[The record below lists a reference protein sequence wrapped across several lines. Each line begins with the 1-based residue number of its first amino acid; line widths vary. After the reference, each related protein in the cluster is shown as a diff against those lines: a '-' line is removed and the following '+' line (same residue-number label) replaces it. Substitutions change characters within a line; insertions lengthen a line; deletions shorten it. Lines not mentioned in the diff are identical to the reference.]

1 MILTLIKEDIQ
12 KDIAKA
18 EAEEA
23 ASVTAF
29 EKFEADT
36 QASVAKK
43 EGTKSDLESTI
54 AADEESITAE
64 KTERGTNQETLDST
78 LQFLKELAPGC
89 DFIAVNFETRLKNRQ
104 IEMDGLNQAKA
115 VLQGASFE

>member
-1 MILTLIKEDIQ
+1 MIKEDIQ

-23 ASVTAF
+23 DAQTAF

-36 QASVAKK
+36 QASVAKL
-43 EGTKSDLESTI
+43 EGTKSDLESSI

-64 KTERGTNQETLDST
+64 KTERGTNQDTLDST
-78 LQFLKELAPGC
+78 MQFLKELAPGC

-115 VLQGASFE
+115 VLQGASFS

>member
-1 MILTLIKEDIQ
+1 MIKEDIQ

-36 QASVAKK
+36 AASVEKLQ
-43 EGTKSDLESTI
+43 GTKSDLESTI
-54 AADEESITAE
+54 AADEESITQE
-64 KTERGTNQETLDST
+64 KGERTTNQETLDST
-78 LQFLKELAPGC
+78 LTFLKELAPGC

-115 VLQGASFE
+115 VLQGASFL